1 MKSGVMKSVEVKS
14 GLMNN
19 FYQWAD
25 LLKEHPKH
33 MRQDELNFLPAALE
47 IVETPPSPIGRAITW
62 SIVFLFLIA
71 LLWAFF
77 GKIDIVAVAPGK
89 IIPSDRIKTI
99 QPLEASV
106 VSQIHVKEGEE
117 VKQGD
122 KLVTLD
128 TTQTEADQTRLRN
141 EWLEAT
147 LQRAR
152 MSAMNKLMNAYH
164 VANKREI
171 DLNHLES
178 YLALPENLPLDKAT
192 TQKQLLTEQFQEYRA
207 KHRGVEIE
215 KDRRVA
221 EKQVIQSEIQ
231 KLTMTLPLIT
241 ERTKSLQDLMEK
253 GLGARD
259 QYLTLEQQRIETE
272 QSLVT
277 QKAKIHELDAAIAGA
292 DEQISS
298 LKAETY
304 KTNMLEQQRA
314 EQTIVAAEQELI
326 KANTRNQQRLLT
338 APIDGTVQQLAIHT
352 VGGVVTEAQAL
363 MNIVPKESVLEVE
376 AMIQNKDIG
385 FVEEGQIAEIKIDTF
400 NFTQYGVIDG
410 EVININNDAI
420 NDEKLGLVFLSRVK
434 LNRSDIQVGKR
445 LVNLSPGMAVT
456 VEVKTGTRRIIEF
469 FLAPL
474 LRYGNESIR
483 ER

>member
-1 MKSGVMKSVEVKS
+1 
-14 GLMNN
+14 
-19 FYQWAD
+19 
-25 LLKEHPKH
+25 
-33 MRQDELNFLPAALE
+33 
-47 IVETPPSPIGRAITW
+47 
-62 SIVFLFLIA
+62 
-71 LLWAFF
+71 
-77 GKIDIVAVAPGK
+77 
-89 IIPSDRIKTI
+89 
-99 QPLEASV
+99 
-106 VSQIHVKEGEE
+106 
-117 VKQGD
+117 
-122 KLVTLD
+122 
-128 TTQTEADQTRLRN
+128 
-141 EWLEAT
+141 
-147 LQRAR
+147 